1 MVGIPSIAGIPEPA
15 NPSGPLKPGGRTDSS
30 RPSGATDDAVFSAA
44 AQSVAAVAHL
54 LDERQQASSEEVRAE
69 RIAQARENIEQGI
82 HQVNE
87 VVRIVAARLSGY
99 FPD

>member
-15 NPSGPLKPGGRTDSS
+15 NPSGPLKPGGRTDKSK
-30 RPSGATDDAVFSAA
+30 PAGTTDGVDFSAA
-44 AQSVAAVAHL
+44 AQSASAVARL
-54 LDERQQASSEEVRAE
+54 LEDRQDATSQEVRAE

-82 HQVNE
+82 HQVND